1 MPNVVGW
8 FVTFNYV
15 NITWIF
21 FRTENLNDAFSLLK
35 KMFAGYDSLV
45 SGFKFT
51 QPFADS
57 FLYEASKGGFYMIA
71 ICAIA
76 IMACLINANSNAFLG
91 MIKEQKRGITWN
103 ILAPCLCA
111 FGVCVAVFASL
122 GGAAPGSFIY
132 FNF

>member
-1 MPNVVGW
+1 
-8 FVTFNYV
+8 
-15 NITWIF
+15 
-21 FRTENLNDAFSLLK
+21 
-35 KMFAGYDSLV
+35 
-45 SGFKFT
+45 
-51 QPFADS
+51 
-57 FLYEASKGGFYMIA
+57 MIA